1 MKKKSLAALVISSVV
16 LVSTLV
22 GCGSSNSGSSSSTK
36 TASKKYIIATDATYA
51 PFEFKSGSG
60 YKGIDIDILKAIS
73 KKENFTYELKPM
85 NFDGIIP
92 ALQANQIDGSISGM
106 SITDERKKSLDFSDS
121 YYDSGLA
128 IVTKSGNSAIKSI
141 DDIKGKTASL
151 KKGTAGATFAED
163 NKAKYNLTLKYFDD
177 TPTMFQAVLNG
188 NADIAFEDYPVVSY
202 KIAIDPKS
210 GLKIAGKKVT
220 TSPYGF
226 AVNKGKNA
234 ELLKMF
240 NDGLKKIKADG
251 EYNKIIDKY
260 MKSK

>member
-1 MKKKSLAALVISSVV
+1 MKKKSLAALVISSMV
-16 LVSTLV
+16 LISTLV
-22 GCGSSNSGSSSSTK
+22 GCGSSSDSTK

-51 PFEFKSGSG
+51 PFEFKSGSN
-60 YKGIDIDILKAIS
+60 YTGIDIDILNAIS
-73 KKENFTYELKPM
+73 KKENFKYELKPM
-85 NFDGIIP
+85 NFEGIIP

-106 SITDERKKSLDFSDS
+106 SITDERKKSLDFSDP

-128 IVTKSGNSAIKSI
+128 IVVKSNSTIKGLA
-141 DDIKGKTASL
+141 DIKGKTASL
-151 KKGTAGATFAED
+151 KKGTAGATFAEG
-163 NKAKYNLTLKYFDD
+163 NKDKYNLNLKYFDD

-188 NADIAFEDYPVVSY
+188 NADIAFEDYPVISY
-202 KIAIDPKS
+202 EIAVNPNS

-251 EYNKIIDKY
+251 EYDKIINKY
-260 MKSK
+260 IKSK

>member
-1 MKKKSLAALVISSVV
+1 MKRKSLAALVISSIV
-16 LVSTLV
+16 LVATLA
-22 GCGSSNSGSSSSTK
+22 GCGSSSGSTK

-51 PFEFKSGSG
+51 PFEFKSGNS
-60 YKGIDIDILKAIS
+60 YEGIDIDILKAIS

-128 IVTKSGNSAIKSI
+128 IVTKSGNNAIKNI
-141 DDIKGKTASL
+141 ENIKGKTVAL

-188 NADIAFEDYPVVSY
+188 NADLAFEDYPVISY
-202 KIAIDPKS
+202 EIAVNPKS
-210 GLKIAGKKVT
+210 GLKIAGKKIT

-251 EYNKIIDKY
+251 EYNKIINKY
-260 MKSK
+260 IKSK